1 MDVHVPGP
9 VTKALRLRRIDVVTA
24 QEDGATELADDKLLQ
39 RATELGRI
47 LVSQDKDLLRVG
59 NRLQV
64 EAKPF
69 SGIFYAPQRG
79 VTSGRMVEDLEL
91 IVRASSP
98 EEWQNRIGRLPL
110 R

>member
-1 MDVHVPGP
+1 MQRAI
-9 VTKALRLRRIDVVTA
+9 TKALRLRNIDVVTA
-24 QEDGATELADDKLLQ
+24 QEDGTTELDDAQLLQ
-39 RATELGRI
+39 RATDLGRI
-47 LVSQDKDLLRVG
+47 LASQDKDLLRVG

-69 SGIFYAPQRG
+69 SDIFYAPQRG
-79 VTSGRMVEDLEL
+79 VTIGRMVEDLEL

-98 EEWQNRIGRLPL
+98 EEWRGRIGRLPL